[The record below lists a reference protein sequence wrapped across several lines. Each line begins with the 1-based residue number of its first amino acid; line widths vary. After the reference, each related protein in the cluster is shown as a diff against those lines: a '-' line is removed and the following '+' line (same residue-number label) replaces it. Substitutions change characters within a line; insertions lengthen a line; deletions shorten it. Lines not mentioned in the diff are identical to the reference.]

1 MVAES
6 MKGRMSMG
14 SGAAR
19 SVNHSIPSVAM
30 EGSAVMIWETV
41 PGGTMVPDKLSMASV
56 MASGALIGVESEL
69 RSMRQKP

>member
-6 MKGRMSMG
+6 MKGRMSIG
-14 SGAAR
+14 SGAVR

-30 EGSAVMIWETV
+30 EGSAVRIWEMV
-41 PGGTMVPDKLSMASV
+41 LGGTMVSDKLSTASI
-56 MASGALIGVESEL
+56 MTSGALIGVESEP